1 MPVQIADFW
10 KLAVASG
17 ALSMERCKALHA
29 AFQKQRGAS
38 GPATANELATW
49 LVAED
54 VLTRYQAIVFLSGRP
69 GPFVFGDY
77 RVFDRIETGR
87 LAGLLRAVQVTSG
100 QRALLHVFKG
110 RAAQDPAAW
119 KEVIALARLAAR
131 ARHEHLS
138 QLHCLVEAGSQKIAV
153 LADLDG
159 RAVAEQYAAARV
171 NAADA
176 ARIVSQAAAGLAALH
191 ELGIVH
197 GALCPA
203 NLWLEPSGSVR
214 LLQFPLS
221 GETQPSAAQGTAKGP
236 YSAPELAIPG
246 QPLDGQSDV
255 YSLGCVFYELLTG
268 QPRAATP
275 IGAAGQTLAGVVE
288 SLEKLA
294 AVPRPL
300 AEIVARMI
308 DADRQLRY
316 PSAAAVVQALAA
328 VAREPAGAGPAK
340 PRPLQPILVRQPA
353 AGALL
358 EAQPAEGPYSFNLAD
373 LSDTDARK
381 KGWRERGMVAST
393 IGALAI
399 VIAALLYFAFRPGG
413 GVSEHAAIGVEGS
426 AAPKPPGSAAP
437 SPENRPAAEKK
448 TAAEPAA
455 DPKQA
460 PAVDRHKI
468 VKPAVELV
476 DDDGESLWA
485 SPTDGQPLGLKYLP
499 AGAELYLA
507 LRPADILAHAEGKK
521 IVDALGPGG
530 AWGKSRLEAITGMPM
545 SDVSQLIV
553 ACYTPQGSLP
563 TVALVVRTPGELD
576 EKTMRDKWGDP
587 NPVEASGQKYFAAG
601 EWAYFLPANG
611 DHHVLAIAP
620 PAQMPDVVAAAAA
633 ALEPEEKSA
642 APNDD
647 GPPLNRQMEKLLK
660 TTDRD
665 RQVTLLAEP
674 HALLMSGE
682 SILAG
687 NLIRLHDSLVWFF
700 GDDAAAVA
708 LSFHFGDDFFAEL
721 RAINSADQDPYRLTE
736 HFKRRL
742 ETLPERVEEY
752 LVTLNPHR
760 YGKLIL
766 GRMTEM
772 VRLVRDYSR
781 IDAENQQAVVRCYL
795 PGIAAHNLAM
805 GVELALAE
813 RPGAAVASGPV
824 AKKPVAAAEAL
835 KQKISLS
842 FDKDTLEKTMD
853 MLSKEIDT
861 EIVILGSD
869 LQLDGITKNQS
880 FALNER
886 DKPAGEILRIVM
898 LKANPDGKLVYVIR
912 QKHPNGKEGIFITTR
927 GAAAKRGEKLP
938 AELEA
943 EPGPKK

>member
-1 MPVQIADFW
+1 
-10 KLAVASG
+10 
-17 ALSMERCKALHA
+17 
-29 AFQKQRGAS
+29 
-38 GPATANELATW
+38 
-49 LVAED
+49 
-54 VLTRYQAIVFLSGRP
+54 
-69 GPFVFGDY
+69 
-77 RVFDRIETGR
+77 
-87 LAGLLRAVQVTSG
+87 
-100 QRALLHVFKG
+100 
-110 RAAQDPAAW
+110 
-119 KEVIALARLAAR
+119 
-131 ARHEHLS
+131 
-138 QLHCLVEAGSQKIAV
+138 
-153 LADLDG
+153 
-159 RAVAEQYAAARV
+159 
-171 NAADA
+171 
-176 ARIVSQAAAGLAALH
+176 
-191 ELGIVH
+191 
-197 GALCPA
+197 
-203 NLWLEPSGSVR
+203 
-214 LLQFPLS
+214 LQFPLS
-221 GETQPSAAQGTAKGP
+221 GETQPSAAPGAAKGP

-246 QPLDGQSDV
+246 HPPDSQSDV

-275 IGAAGQTLAGVVE
+275 IAPAAIGAAGQTLAGVVE
-288 SLEKLA
+288 SLEKQA

-316 PSAAAVVQALAA
+316 PSAAAVAQALAA
-328 VAREPAGAGPAK
+328 VAREPAGDPGK

-373 LSDTDARK
+373 PSDPVVPK

-393 IGALAI
+393 VGALAI

-413 GVSEHAAIGVEGS
+413 SDAEHAETGVDGS
-426 AAPKPPGSAAP
+426 AESKPPGSAAP
-437 SPENRPAAEKK
+437 SPENKPVAEKK

-476 DDDGESLWA
+476 DDDGASLWA
-485 SPTDGQPLGLKYLP
+485 SPTEGQPLGLKYLP
-499 AGAELYLA
+499 PGAELYLA

-530 AWGKSRLEAITGMPM
+530 AWGQSRLEAITGMPM

-553 ACYTPQGSLP
+553 ACYTPQGSPP
-563 TVALVVRTPGELD
+563 TVALVVRAPGELD
-576 EKTMRDKWGDP
+576 EKTVREKWGDP
-587 NPVEASGQKYFAAG
+587 NPVEANGQKYFVAG
-601 EWAYFLPANG
+601 EWAYFLPEG

-633 ALEPEEKSA
+633 VLEPEEKSA
-642 APNDD
+642 VPNDD

-682 SILAG
+682 SLLAG

-700 GDDAAAVA
+700 GDDSAAVA
-708 LSFHFGDDFFAEL
+708 VSFHFGDDFFAEL
-721 RAINSADQDPYRLTE
+721 RAINSADQDPFRLTE

-742 ETLPERVEEY
+742 EALPERVEEY
-752 LVTLNPHR
+752 MVTLNPHR

-781 IDAENQQAVVRCYL
+781 IDAENEQAVVRCYL

-813 RPGAAVASGPV
+813 RPGTAVASGPA

-869 LQLDGITKNQS
+869 LQLEGITKNQS

-912 QKHPNGKEGIFITTR
+912 QKHPGGKEGIFITTR